1 MLRARTEAGVGAV
14 VLSSDSRPP
23 DLSEPINPGREG
35 SSQLPLLADQ
45 SPIRK

>member
-1 MLRARTEAGVGAV
+1 MLGAKTEASEGVPR
-14 VLSSDSRPP
+14 DSRPP

-35 SSQLPLLADQ
+35 SLQLPLLADQ